1 VATEKLHTA
10 HESGLISTETVL
22 PIALIPEELG
32 GTHMDGLT
40 YYLREN
46 NSTDTSDAWLLDVG
60 TLAPSGSYRSLSSTL
75 PLVAG
80 RGVHFWSQ
88 SLDFPAGSL
97 IAVRFREQGFPTDL
111 ASMTVIPHLRIRGGR
126 SRG

>member
-1 VATEKLHTA
+1 MATEKLYTA
-10 HESGLISTETVL
+10 HESGPLTSETIL
-22 PIALIPEELG
+22 PLALIPEELG

-40 YYLREN
+40 YYLRES
-46 NSTDTSDAWLLDVG
+46 NSADASDAWLLDVG

-75 PLVAG
+75 PLVVG
-80 RGVHFWSQ
+80 RGVHFWTQ
-88 SLDFPAGSL
+88 SIDFPAGSL
-97 IAVRFREQGFPTDL
+97 IAVRFREQGFPAAL